1 MQLEILDVKFDM
13 SKMTLEDLQKLR
25 KEARQVLANVEHQL
39 LLRKMANHKQ
49 SSN

>member
-25 KEARQVLANVEHQL
+25 KEARQVLANVEH
-39 LLRKMANHKQ
+39 
-49 SSN
+49 